1 MLHSDRA
8 SNLTKMLINDLALRH
23 NNRGG
28 KHLKSSFAHFKCF
41 GLLNSFN
48 VEVIGYLF
56 LKTTAACDVEG
67 KYAADSHNVCWYHQ
81 CVINAGTGGLT
92 WIPRRCAWG
101 TVMSNKYVEGL
112 TNPCTVN
119 LQDAGESVGLSLRQN
134 AA

>member
-1 MLHSDRA
+1 M
-8 SNLTKMLINDLALRH
+8 K
-23 NNRGG
+23 
-28 KHLKSSFAHFKCF
+28 
-41 GLLNSFN
+41 LLVVF
-48 VEVIGYLF
+48 YF

-119 LQDAGESVGLSLRQN
+119 LQDAGESAGLTLRQN
-134 AA
+134 TA